1 MHNAS
6 SHDVAKT
13 DQRLMFLHKKALPV
27 SLWQW
32 FNTKGLHF
40 HQRNADA
47 IKYTP
52 QTSNMADANHLFIF
66 TTVGHASHFYMEG
79 RPRMDD
85 DG

>member
-1 MHNAS
+1 
-6 SHDVAKT
+6 
-13 DQRLMFLHKKALPV
+13 MFLHKKALPV

-52 QTSNMADANHLFIF
+52 QTPKLAESNSPVCFI
-66 TTVGHASHFYMEG
+66 TTGHASNFHMEG
-79 RPRMDD
+79 RPTMDD